1 MKKKKIAIT
10 CLVILVV
17 IFVVIQFIPVNLINP
32 PIESDMPAL
41 PAVKA
46 ILKVS
51 CYDCHSNETI
61 WPWYSRVAPISW
73 LLANDAKEG
82 REKVNFSTWNSYT
95 PEKQSRRI
103 SEAMDEIREGGMPP
117 WYYTIKHTDAKITPD
132 KLKTLEAWY
141 LHYPKLLSC
150 QGN

>member
-10 CLVILVV
+10 CLVILAV
-17 IFVVIQFIPVNLINP
+17 ILVVIQFIPVNLTNP
-32 PIESDMPAL
+32 PLESDIPAL
-41 PAVKA
+41 PEVKA

-82 REKVNFSTWNSYT
+82 REKINFSTWNSYT
-95 PEKQSRRI
+95 PEKQSRHI
-103 SEAMDEIREGGMPP
+103 SEAMHEIREGGMPP
-117 WYYTIKHTDAKITPD
+117 WFYTIKHPDAKITPD
-132 KLKTLEAWY
+132 KLKTLEDWY
-141 LHYPKLLSC
+141 SHYPK
-150 QGN
+150 